1 MLAWCAC
8 PTASTYSTAAIA
20 IANVRII
27 SFPSLDCLRSM
38 PKHSDARSAI
48 ETNDSV
54 PKPVRSTE
62 NLAIRAA
69 WPYIFGNI
77 VRVTYAYQE
86 DRARQGSRAIAAD
99 ITGIYRKQ

>member
-1 MLAWCAC
+1 MLARCAC

-20 IANVRII
+20 DRERANHIVSVPRL
-27 SFPSLDCLRSM
+27 PSINAEAQRR
-38 PKHSDARSAI
+38 PERF

>member
-27 SFPSLDCLRSM
+27 SFPSLNCLRSL
-38 PKHSDARSAI
+38 PKHSDAWSAI

-54 PKPVRSTE
+54 PNVRSTE

-77 VRVTYAYQE
+77 VRVAYAYQE
-86 DRARQGSRAIAAD
+86 DRARHGSRAIAAQA
-99 ITGIYRKQ
+99 TACRERQ